1 MPRGHLHHTC
11 RIGSG
16 PRFVAVSTTSRRHML
31 GLGAGV
37 LGAALV
43 ATSCSPSTPRDDPDD
58 GPGPYG
64 PLGAPNGDGV
74 AVPPGF
80 TARIVAR
87 STQVVPGT
95 SYRWHLA
102 PDGGACFST
111 PDGGWVY
118 VSNSEVLSFMGGGV
132 GALSFAPDG
141 SVRGAYRILSG
152 TNSNCAGGPTPW
164 GTWLSCEENIF
175 GQVHECNPTRP
186 GQGVVRPA
194 MGRFNHEAA
203 AVDPAT
209 GFVYLTEDE
218 RDGRFYRFRPSTPG
232 DLSRGVLEAA
242 HLRGSRVSWVG
253 PIDPN
258 VPQRIARRPDTTI
271 FRGGEGCWYDA
282 GTVYFTTKGDNRVW
296 AYHTAGESM
305 RVIYRPEASA
315 NPVLRGVD
323 NVTVSPRG
331 DVVVAEDGDDQQLV
345 LVTVEGEVT
354 PFLQLSGQPDS
365 ELTGPAF
372 SPDGSRLY
380 VSSQRGV
387 SGERDGSGGLTYEIT
402 GPFDS

>member
-1 MPRGHLHHTC
+1 
-11 RIGSG
+11 
-16 PRFVAVSTTSRRHML
+16 ML

-43 ATSCSPSTPRDDPDD
+43 ATSCSPATPDDSED

-64 PLGAPNGDGV
+64 PLGAPNIDGV
-74 AVPPGF
+74 ALPAGF

-95 SYRWHLA
+95 GYRWHLA
-102 PDGGACFST
+102 PDGGACFPA
-111 PDGGWVY
+111 PDGGWIY

-132 GALSFAPDG
+132 SALAFAPDG

-175 GQVHECNPTRP
+175 GQVYECNPTRP
-186 GQGVVRPA
+186 GQGAVRPA

-203 AVDPAT
+203 AVDPVT

-218 RDGRFYRFRPSTPG
+218 RDGRFYRFRPSRTG

-242 HLRGSRVSWVG
+242 HVRGSRVSWVG

-258 VPQRIARRPDTTI
+258 VPQRVARNPGTTV

-296 AYHTAGESM
+296 AYHTAGESI
-305 RVIYRPEASA
+305 RVIYRPETSA
-315 NPVLRGVD
+315 TPVLRGVD

-345 LVTVEGEVT
+345 LVTVEGEVA
-354 PFLQLSGQPDS
+354 PFLQLFGQPDS

-380 VSSQRGV
+380 VSSQRGF
-387 SGERDGSGGLTYEIT
+387 SGERDGSGGLTYEIS
-402 GPFDS
+402 GPFSA